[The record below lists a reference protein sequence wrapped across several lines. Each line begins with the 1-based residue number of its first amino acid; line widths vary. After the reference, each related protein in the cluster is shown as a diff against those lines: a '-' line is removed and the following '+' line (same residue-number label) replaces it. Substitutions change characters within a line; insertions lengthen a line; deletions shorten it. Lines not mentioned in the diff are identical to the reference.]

1 MRAKAILV
9 IGCFF
14 TLQAVSQDNLGFQR
28 ITRCRFSGGTAIT
41 VTYSLERA
49 GSARLVTDEELATVK
64 GINIPAGEYTVVPT
78 TDSHDNWYLNI
89 SDAKKSTA
97 KREPSDSVSV
107 PLSVIQQVVPLES
120 FRIGFDHTGGS
131 CIMQWES
138 AEPNVRFL
146 LEFSQKNSDVPL
158 RATPR
163 LRPPK

>member
-1 MRAKAILV
+1 MRARAILV

-28 ITRCRFSGGTAIT
+28 MTRCRFSGGSTIT
-41 VTYSLERA
+41 VTYSLEHA
-49 GSARLVTDEELATVK
+49 GSARLVTDEDLATVK
-64 GINIPAGEYTVVPT
+64 GINIPAGEYTVAPA

-89 SDAKKSTA
+89 ADAKKSTA

-107 PLSVIQQVVPLES
+107 PLSVIHQVLPLES
-120 FRIGFDHTGGS
+120 FHIAFDHTGGS
-131 CIMQWES
+131 CTMQWES

-158 RATPR
+158 RVAPR
-163 LRPPK
+163 LSPPK